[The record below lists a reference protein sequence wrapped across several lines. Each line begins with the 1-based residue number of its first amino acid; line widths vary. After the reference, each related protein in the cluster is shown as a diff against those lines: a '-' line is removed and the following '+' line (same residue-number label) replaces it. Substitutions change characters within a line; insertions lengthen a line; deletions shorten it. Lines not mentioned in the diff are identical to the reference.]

1 MSFKFKAR
9 LRSKL
14 FYLFMYLFQ
23 VALVAQSGAG
33 IDVKDKKAIEN
44 EVAQFSAKVSQLYS
58 YWNVYVEHRD
68 NIREKF
74 LHNSIVKLKG
84 LTLDQVDQVFSKSDQ
99 YLDYLDRLKES
110 VFTYVENDKYWG
122 KIIDAKNKLSEIY
135 SEIDIFENRTIV
147 GLQEEGVGKVL
158 LDRKRFLLDKLNRI
172 QKLAIDLRNL
182 KAVNEKRIT
191 RYKNLLEQLKSYAA
205 EAQDTWEGPFN
216 KPMSKTRLLWVA
228 VEVKK
233 EIVTLKRQILNILK
247 TITDEAVREEL
258 LLMDEEQYVF

>member
-14 FYLFMYLFQ
+14 
-23 VALVAQSGAG
+23 LVLLLCSLCEVTQAQSGAG

-44 EVAQFSAKVSQLYS
+44 EVTQFAAKISQLNS

-84 LTLDQVDQVFSKSDQ
+84 MTLDQVDKVFSKSDQ
-99 YLDYLDRLKES
+99 YLEYLDRLKDS

-122 KIIDAKNKLSEIY
+122 KIIDTKNKLSEIY
-135 SEIDIFENRTIV
+135 KEIDVFENKTMV
-147 GLQEEGVGKVL
+147 GMQEEHLGKVL
-158 LDRKRFLLDKLNRI
+158 LDRKRFLIDKLNRT
-172 QKLAIDLRNL
+172 QKLSKDLSAL

-191 RYKNLLEQLKSYAA
+191 RYKNLLEQLKSHAT
-205 EAQDTWEGPFN
+205 EAQDTWEGPYN
-216 KPMSKTRLLWVA
+216 KPMSKTKLLWVI
-228 VEVKK
+228 VEIKK
-233 EIVTLKRQILNILK
+233 EIVTLKRQIFYILK
-247 TITDEAVREEL
+247 TITDEVVREEV
-258 LLMDEEQYVF
+258 LLMDEEKYVF